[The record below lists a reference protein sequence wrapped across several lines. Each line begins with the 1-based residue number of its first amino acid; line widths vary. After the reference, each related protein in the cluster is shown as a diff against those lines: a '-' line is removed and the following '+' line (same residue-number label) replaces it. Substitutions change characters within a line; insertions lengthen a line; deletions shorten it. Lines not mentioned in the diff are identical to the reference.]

1 MVDEARPLRVAL
13 IAGEPSGDV
22 LGAGLMRALR
32 VETAGNVVFT
42 GIGGE
47 QMTEEGLQSLFPI
60 AELAVM
66 GLVEVLPRAKA
77 LLRRIGQTAQFLL
90 NDPPDIVVT
99 IDSPGF
105 TRRVAQKL
113 IVRNFPLVHYVA
125 PTVWAWRP
133 GRARRLARLYD
144 HLLAVLPFEPPY
156 FEVVGLPTTF
166 VGHPAVETLRAA
178 REREAAA
185 AVQGNGFRHRHGI
198 AADARLLAV
207 MPGSRRGEVAR
218 LLPVFRDVLLQLKA
232 EGLQLQLLLPTVGT
246 VARMVQEAALSL
258 PYPAIVLDR
267 ADERYAAMLA
277 AEAALAASGTATL
290 ELGLAGTPTVLA
302 YKVNPLTAAIVRRL
316 IRIPYAGLV
325 NILQKKRVMPEFLQQ
340 DCRADL
346 IAPALKALLTDPVA
360 RQRQIEACAAVAS
373 QLGADEA
380 LPPSHRAA
388 RAVLAVASQHHRPLL
403 SPPA

>member
-105 TRRVAQKL
+105 TRRVAQNL

-325 NILQKKRVMPEFLQQ
+325 NILQKKLVMPEFLQQ

>member
-1 MVDEARPLRVAL
+1 MAGEARPLRVAL

-32 VETAGNVVFT
+32 EETGGSVVFT

-47 QMTEEGLQSLFPI
+47 QMGEEGLQSLFPI

-66 GLVEVLPRAKA
+66 GLVEVLPRARA
-77 LLRRIGQTAQFLL
+77 LLRRIQQTAQFLL

-105 TRRVAQKL
+105 TRRLAQKL
-113 IVRNFPLVHYVA
+113 MVRSFPLVHYVA

-166 VGHPAVETLRAA
+166 VGHPAVETLRTA
-178 REREAAA
+178 RERETAAA
-185 AVQGNGFRHRHGI
+185 AQGRDFRRRHGL

-218 LLPVFRDVLLQLKA
+218 LLPVFRDVLSRLKA
-232 EGLQLQLLLPTVGT
+232 EGLQLQVLLPTVGT
-246 VARMVQEAALSL
+246 VAQMVREAALSL
-258 PYPAIVLDR
+258 PYPATVLDR

-325 NILQKKRVMPEFLQQ
+325 NILQKKLVMPEFLQQ
-340 DCRADL
+340 DCRDEL
-346 IAPALKALLTDPVA
+346 IAPALKALLSDHAT
-360 RQRQIEACAAVAS
+360 RQRQIESCAAVAS
-373 QLGADEA
+373 QLGADEV
-380 LPPSHRAA
+380 LSPSHRAA
-388 RAVLAVASQHHRPLL
+388 RAVLAVAARRL
-403 SPPA
+403 PPPV

>member
-105 TRRVAQKL
+105 TRRVAQNL

>member
-325 NILQKKRVMPEFLQQ
+325 NILQKKLVMPEFLQQ

>member
-1 MVDEARPLRVAL
+1 MAGEARPLRVAL

-32 VETAGNVVFT
+32 EETGDGVAFT

-47 QMTEEGLQSLFPI
+47 QMEEEGLQSLFPI

-66 GLVEVLPRAKA
+66 GLVEVLPRARV
-77 LLRRIGQTAQFLL
+77 LLRRIQQTAEFLL

-105 TRRVAQKL
+105 TRRLAQKL
-113 IVRNFPLVHYVA
+113 MVRSFPLVHYVA

-133 GRARRLARLYD
+133 GRARRLAQLYD

-156 FEVVGLPTTF
+156 FEVVGLPATF
-166 VGHPAVETLRAA
+166 VGHPAVETLQTA

-185 AVQGNGFRHRHGI
+185 AAQGRDFRRRHGL
-198 AADARLLAV
+198 AADTRLLVV
-207 MPGSRRGEVAR
+207 MPGSRRGEVVR
-218 LLPVFRDVLLQLKA
+218 LLPVFRDVLSRLKA
-232 EGLQLQLLLPTVGT
+232 EGLQLQVLLPTVGT
-246 VARMVQEAALSL
+246 VAPMVREAALSL

-302 YKVNPLTAAIVRRL
+302 YRVNPLTAAIVRRL

-325 NILQKKRVMPEFLQQ
+325 NILQKKLVMPEFLQQ
-340 DCRADL
+340 DCRAEL
-346 IAPALKALLTDPVA
+346 IAPALKALLSDPA
-360 RQRQIEACAAVAS
+360 TRQRQIESCAAVAS

-380 LPPSHRAA
+380 LSPSHRAA
-388 RAVLAVASQHHRPLL
+388 RAVLAVASRRL
-403 SPPA
+403 SLPA